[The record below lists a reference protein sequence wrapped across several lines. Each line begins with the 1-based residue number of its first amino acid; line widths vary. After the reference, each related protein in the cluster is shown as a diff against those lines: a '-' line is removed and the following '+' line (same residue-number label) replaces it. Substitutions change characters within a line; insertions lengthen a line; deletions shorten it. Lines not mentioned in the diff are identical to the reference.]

1 MYIFNLSLD
10 LHEEIYTYI
19 KLKQLIINFE
29 IKTYNPNLINFWFI
43 NEKNISAIINIL
55 YPSDLLPILKKINKV
70 FKSKTIFIYACL
82 NSKPELLLQET
93 NFKLPDYIF
102 NQISDIDIIEY
113 LVLNNLHPK
122 SFTLHEAVLN
132 YQPSVIKIFIEK
144 NVPVKKETF
153 KYCCENNL
161 LPLLKLL
168 LSKGTKFTFRK
179 GLYWACK
186 NNNIHMVKLLLQY
199 TKNSTGC
206 LKWACQNNNLNIVQ
220 LLLNNY
226 PNIKI
231 NEWSIYWACKNNNE
245 NIVQLLTQTFKNK
258 LPVNYRQIRFCNNIK
273 IINLLTE

>member
-55 YPSDLLPILKKINKV
+55 QPSNLLSLLKKI
-70 FKSKTIFIYACL
+70 T
-82 NSKPELLLQET
+82 
-93 NFKLPDYIF
+93 FKLPNYIF

>member
-55 YPSDLLPILKKINKV
+55 QPSNLLSLLKKI
-70 FKSKTIFIYACL
+70 T
-82 NSKPELLLQET
+82 
-93 NFKLPDYIF
+93 FKLPNYIF

-161 LPLLKLL
+161 LSLLKLL